1 MVRNFFFLSG
11 GYFICWKV
19 GVLGGKGKG
28 GKSLCRQRETMKYG
42 INKIY
47 GAEVSTEFST
57 LEKYEALNSNRISAN
72 SNFAT
77 QSLCGFGKSWI
88 SPYLSGEVTEVIAFD
103 TGDRAAGRLLRPQ
116 TRRQTC
122 SPEPHRPQA
131 PWDQEWC
138 GTQCLLSIEQTLN
151 PHFLYCLI
159 WIFDLCFAGGGQMF

>member
-1 MVRNFFFLSG
+1 MGAILSAEKLG
-11 GYFICWKV
+11 FWVAREKV
-19 GVLGGKGKG
+19 GKVFVGRGRPWSMGLIKFMELKFRLSFWLW
-28 GKSLCRQRETMKYG
+28 KNMKLW
-42 INKIY
+42 IP
-47 GAEVSTEFST
+47 TEFLQIQT
-57 LEKYEALNSNRISAN
+57 
-72 SNFAT
+72 AT